1 MPPKRTVTLGQDSPP
16 FADSDFLFLSR
27 ETTNRHASGLA
38 ASSVGAALALA
49 QACGDACDRLLYVS
63 AHISAQCGQQA
74 EAPQSVFAHWRSAEA
89 WYRDDPSVTRRP
101 LGQPVY
107 VSIARTSP
115 RRDVTVVSL
124 GSFYR
129 PPGPVGVTSLPG
141 EAESALQACNRRGI
155 PRPTA
160 HQRCQ
165 APEATLSGAVFFA
178 RPPNHLSCLAN
189 GLQAAGFRAFF
200 LISFDRHSTS
210 LAPAGIS
217 PRSRYFHNAMNSLRA
232 SATMPIFRATPLP
245 VPNRRAY
252 H

>member
-101 LGQPVY
+101 RGQTRLRFDRPDQ
-107 VSIARTSP
+107 SST
-115 RRDVTVVSL
+115 RRYRRFTWFVLPSSWACVL
-124 GSFYR
+124 NLFAWGSGVGSAGVQPTR
-129 PPGPVGVTSLPG
+129 NTQADGAPKVPGAGGT
-141 EAESALQACNRRGI
+141 I
-155 PRPTA
+155 
-160 HQRCQ
+160 
-165 APEATLSGAVFFA
+165 SGAVCLSVPQPSPDVA
-178 RPPNHLSCLAN
+178 CRPPDLMP
-189 GLQAAGFRAFF
+189 QASSPCAC
-200 LISFDRHSTS
+200 STS
-210 LAPAGIS
+210 SANPPTWLLPGSHPVPGIS
-217 PRSRYFHNAMNSLRA
+217 TTR
-232 SATMPIFRATPLP
+232 
-245 VPNRRAY
+245 
-252 H
+252 